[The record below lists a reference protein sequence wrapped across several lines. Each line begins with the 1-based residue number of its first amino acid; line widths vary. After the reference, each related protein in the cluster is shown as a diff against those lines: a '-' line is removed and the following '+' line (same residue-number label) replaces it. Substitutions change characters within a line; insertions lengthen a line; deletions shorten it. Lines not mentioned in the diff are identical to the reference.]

1 MRAAAATAAMSSL
14 LSTIALCAPPSLLML
29 VLSFVGYGVAA
40 PKVLIAALQHLAA
53 GIVTCAVAVELVPII
68 SDAPND
74 LANTAAIT
82 VGFVLGIALFLL
94 LGEFCEVEDPPTPV
108 VAPADPSRAEQLS
121 EQLLPPPQLPPPLE
135 SSGSTRLRVAASVI
149 AAASRIKNEGR
160 RVRKGSKLAQAQ
172 VAVERR
178 VAPFPVTLATAVAVD
193 SFVDGFLIG
202 LSAASGTNAGFVMSA
217 ALSIEMGFLGLTYA
231 AALTKQPRW
240 LATLA
245 MIGPPVILVL
255 GGAGGALLAA
265 AVAGTALHVGLISFG
280 VAALLYLVTEEL
292 LLEAHSEGEGHVWW
306 VDCAYFAG
314 FLGSFLLEK
323 AVDASGRR

>member
-1 MRAAAATAAMSSL
+1 M
-14 LSTIALCAPPSLLML
+14 
-29 VLSFVGYGVAA
+29 
-40 PKVLIAALQHLAA
+40 
-53 GIVTCAVAVELVPII
+53 
-68 SDAPND
+68 
-74 LANTAAIT
+74 
-82 VGFVLGIALFLL
+82 
-94 LGEFCEVEDPPTPV
+94 
-108 VAPADPSRAEQLS
+108 
-121 EQLLPPPQLPPPLE
+121 
-135 SSGSTRLRVAASVI
+135 I

-172 VAVERR
+172 VAVEEGGA
-178 VAPFPVTLATAVAVD
+178 VPVTLATAVAVD

-306 VDCAYFAG
+306 VDSTRSC
-314 FLGSFLLEK
+314 S
-323 AVDASGRR
+323 RRRSTPPAAADISHNHGY

>member
-1 MRAAAATAAMSSL
+1 M
-14 LSTIALCAPPSLLML
+14 
-29 VLSFVGYGVAA
+29 
-40 PKVLIAALQHLAA
+40 
-53 GIVTCAVAVELVPII
+53 
-68 SDAPND
+68 
-74 LANTAAIT
+74 
-82 VGFVLGIALFLL
+82 
-94 LGEFCEVEDPPTPV
+94 
-108 VAPADPSRAEQLS
+108 
-121 EQLLPPPQLPPPLE
+121 
-135 SSGSTRLRVAASVI
+135 I
-149 AAASRIKNEGR
+149 AAANRIKNEGR

-265 AVAGTALHVGLISFG
+265 AVADTALHVGLISFG

-292 LLEAHSEGEGHVWW
+292 LLEAH
-306 VDCAYFAG
+306 
-314 FLGSFLLEK
+314 LGGRGPHLVGGLLLLCRLPRIVLARE
-323 AVDASGRR
+323 GRRRLRPPLTSHIITDL

>member
-1 MRAAAATAAMSSL
+1 MWGFRCLAT
-14 LSTIALCAPPSLLML
+14 
-29 VLSFVGYGVAA
+29 VAA
-40 PKVLIAALQHLAA
+40 Q
-53 GIVTCAVAVELVPII
+53 VEG
-68 SDAPND
+68 
-74 LANTAAIT
+74 AN
-82 VGFVLGIALFLL
+82 
-94 LGEFCEVEDPPTPV
+94 
-108 VAPADPSRAEQLS
+108 Q
-121 EQLLPPPQLPPPLE
+121 
-135 SSGSTRLRVAASVI
+135 
-149 AAASRIKNEGR
+149 
-160 RVRKGSKLAQAQ
+160 KGAQAQ

-265 AVAGTALHVGLISFG
+265 AVADTALHVGLISFG

-292 LLEAHSEGEGHVWW
+292 LLEAHSEGEGHTWW
-306 VDCAYFAG
+306 VDCCYFAG